1 MPDMLLEI
9 FGEQMPA
16 SVLGN
21 KSYEIHQMLIKNLSK
36 ESITFSSSESFYT
49 PTRLAHCFYKLNIS
63 FDKTNNSIKGPA
75 LSAPKAAVNGF
86 ARSFKVTVDQLD
98 IENTKKGKYYFYVQK
113 QKKISI
119 EKKLTSILE
128 KTLGEISWKKAMKWG
143 EHSNIKWVR
152 PLKNILCIFN
162 NRKLSINFLGFQS
175 NNLLFYSNPM
185 IKKSFKIKNIK
196 DYFKYLEVMN
206 VEINQNKRKK
216 LISLEIIKISKK
228 NNLKYI
234 PDEKLLEE
242 VISIVE
248 FPNVF
253 MAEFNS
259 DFLNLPTQ
267 ILTTTMKSQQKYFP
281 LYDKNNSISNKFI
294 VVANIKP
301 NDKGKKIIEGNQRV
315 INARL
320 NDANFFWKKDLNK
333 SFLANKNKLDKVI
346 FHHRLGTLRDKIDRI
361 DLILEYICKISKSK
375 KSEVKTLKTAA
386 SLFKNDLVTEVVREF
401 PSLQGTMGYYYAK
414 NDNYQKPVLEAILE
428 QYKPVG
434 PNDKTPTLV
443 TSKIL
448 SIVDKLDSLVGF
460 FIIDQAPTSSK
471 DPFALRRASLGIIR
485 NIIDGKMKINLTKLI
500 SETIEIYF
508 IKNPKI
514 FEKTRKG
521 EVLKKII
528 QFILERFEN
537 LNKDKSQV
545 YDLVFKSLKI
555 DETNL
560 NLFKIDNNIKELKDF
575 ISTQEGNEA
584 LRILKRILNIL
595 QSEKFNFAN
604 CTIKDLNKNYL
615 VSKEEKI
622 VYDLVVKTKIAKNF
636 KDEFVLLIKYIKPIR
651 NFFDKVKVNADDKNI
666 KKNRF
671 ILLSLVYN
679 NVGGYINFSR
689 IIKGSENA

>member
-36 ESITFSSSESFYT
+36 ESITFSASENYYT
-49 PTRLAHCFYKLNIS
+49 PTRLTHCFYKLNIGINK
-63 FDKTNNSIKGPA
+63 KTNSIKGPA

-86 ARSFKVTVDQLD
+86 ARSFKVTVNQLD
-98 IENTKKGKYYFYVQK
+98 IEDTKKGKYYFYVQK
-113 QKKISI
+113 EKKISI
-119 EKKLTSILE
+119 EKKLISILE

-143 EHSNIKWVR
+143 ERSNIKWVR

-162 NRKLSINFLGFQS
+162 NRKLSINFLDFQS

-185 IKKSFKIKNIK
+185 IRKSFKIKNIK

-206 VEINQNKRKK
+206 VEINQKKRKK

-242 VISIVE
+242 VISIVD

-253 MAEFNS
+253 MAEFNRE
-259 DFLNLPTQ
+259 FLNLPTQ
-267 ILTTTMKSQQKYFP
+267 ILTTTMKSHQKYFP

-361 DLILEYICKISKSK
+361 NLIIESICKISKLK

-434 PNDKTPTLV
+434 PKDKTPSLV

-485 NIIDGKMKINLTKLI
+485 NIIEGKIKINLTKLI
-500 SETIEIYF
+500 LETIEIYF

-514 FEKTRKG
+514 FEKTKKE

-545 YDLVFKSLKI
+545 YDLVFRSLKI

-560 NLFKIDNNIKELKDF
+560 NLFEIDNNIKGLKDF

-604 CTIKDLNKNYL
+604 YTINDLNKNYL

-622 VYDLVVKTKIAKNF
+622 VYDLVAQRKTSKNF

-651 NFFDKVKVNADDKNI
+651 
-666 KKNRF
+666 
-671 ILLSLVYN
+671 
-679 NVGGYINFSR
+679 
-689 IIKGSENA
+689 

>member
-36 ESITFSSSESFYT
+36 ESITFSASENYYT
-49 PTRLAHCFYKLNIS
+49 PTRLTHCFYKLNIGINK
-63 FDKTNNSIKGPA
+63 KTNSIKGPA

-86 ARSFKVTVDQLD
+86 ARSFKVTVNQLD
-98 IENTKKGKYYFYVQK
+98 IEDTKKGKYYFYVQK
-113 QKKISI
+113 EKKISI
-119 EKKLTSILE
+119 EKKLISILE

-143 EHSNIKWVR
+143 ERSNIKWVR

-162 NRKLSINFLGFQS
+162 NRKLSINFLDFQS

-185 IKKSFKIKNIK
+185 IRKSFKIKNIK

-206 VEINQNKRKK
+206 VEINQKKRKK

-242 VISIVE
+242 VISIVD

-253 MAEFNS
+253 MAEFNRE
-259 DFLNLPTQ
+259 FLNLPTQ
-267 ILTTTMKSQQKYFP
+267 ILTTTMKSHQKYFP

-361 DLILEYICKISKSK
+361 NLIIESICKISKLK

-434 PNDKTPTLV
+434 PKDKTPSLV

-485 NIIDGKMKINLTKLI
+485 NIIEGKIKINLTKLI
-500 SETIEIYF
+500 LETIEIYF

-514 FEKTRKG
+514 FEKTKKE

-545 YDLVFKSLKI
+545 YDLVFRSLKI

-560 NLFKIDNNIKELKDF
+560 NLFEIDNNIKGLKDF

-604 CTIKDLNKNYL
+604 YTINDLNKNYL

-622 VYDLVVKTKIAKNF
+622 VYDLVAQRKTSKNF

-671 ILLSLVYN
+671 ILLSIVYN
-679 NVGGYINFSR
+679 SVGGYINFSR

>member
-36 ESITFSSSESFYT
+36 ESITFSASENYYT
-49 PTRLAHCFYKLNIS
+49 PTRLTHCFYKLNIGINK
-63 FDKTNNSIKGPA
+63 KTNSIKGPA

-86 ARSFKVTVDQLD
+86 ARSFKVTVNQLV
-98 IENTKKGKYYFYVQK
+98 IEDTKKGKYYFYVQK
-113 QKKISI
+113 EKKISI
-119 EKKLTSILE
+119 EKKLISILE

-143 EHSNIKWVR
+143 ERSNIKWVR

-162 NRKLSINFLGFQS
+162 NRKLSINFLDFQS

-185 IKKSFKIKNIK
+185 IRKSFKIKNIK

-206 VEINQNKRKK
+206 VEINQKKRKK

-242 VISIVE
+242 VISIVD

-253 MAEFNS
+253 MAEFNRE
-259 DFLNLPTQ
+259 FLNLPTQ
-267 ILTTTMKSQQKYFP
+267 ILTTTMKSHQKYFP

-361 DLILEYICKISKSK
+361 NLIIESICKISKLK

-434 PNDKTPTLV
+434 PKDKTPSLV

-485 NIIDGKMKINLTKLI
+485 NIIEGKIKINLTKLI
-500 SETIEIYF
+500 LETIEIYF

-514 FEKTRKG
+514 FEKTKKE

-545 YDLVFKSLKI
+545 YDLVFRSLKI

-560 NLFKIDNNIKELKDF
+560 NLFEIDNNIKGLKDF

-604 CTIKDLNKNYL
+604 YTINDLNKNYL

-622 VYDLVVKTKIAKNF
+622 VYDLVAQRKTSKNF

-671 ILLSLVYN
+671 ILLSIVYN
-679 NVGGYINFSR
+679 SVGGYINFSR